1 MTATYAALGTILII
15 AAIPLGLMIA
25 PLVIGAI
32 LLAVAMRRAD
42 RAINDPF
49 RGATA

>member
-15 AAIPLGLMIA
+15 VAIP
-25 PLVIGAI
+25 
-32 LLAVAMRRAD
+32 LAVAMRRAD